1 MSVSTRNQDNSVRRG
16 LRARLAAL
24 WRRRNLDSGTSAG
37 WIGVDL
43 DGTLAEYDL
52 WLGPEF
58 IGEPVPAM
66 LDRVRQWVSEGIEVR
81 VVTARAGHPRH
92 RRFVEI
98 WLQRHGLGQLSVTD
112 KKDYAM
118 IELWDDRCVAVQTN
132 RGEPLHAVP
141 PRRQTKPP

>member
-1 MSVSTRNQDNSVRRG
+1 MGVSTRNQDKPVRRG
-16 LRARLAAL
+16 LRARLAVV
-24 WRRRNLDSGTSAG
+24 WRRRKSDSAASVG

-43 DGTLAEYDL
+43 DGTLAEYDV

-66 LDRVRQWVSEGIEVR
+66 LERVQQWVSEGIEVR

-98 WLQRHGLGQLSVTD
+98 WLHRHGLGQLAVTD

-118 IELWDDRCVAVQTN
+118 IELWDDRCIAVRTN
-132 RGEPLHAVP
+132 QGEPLHAVP
-141 PRRQTKPP
+141 PRRKTH